1 MSAIG
6 RILGR
11 LFAVAFAYVVACGA
25 AGLTFSVSV
34 ILQWFFADTSRTL
47 TGQIFAETLL
57 VAGAVASIV
66 AFYAF
71 APSVI
76 AIVVAE
82 VFRFQRSTY
91 YVLCGGLIGALSYV
105 AAQRY
110 EGFGGSDAPMQF
122 GPLFTLYV
130 VGGIIGGIVYWGFA
144 GRTAGVLNRPAA

>member
-1 MSAIG
+1 MSGIG

-34 ILQWFFADTSRTL
+34 ILQWFLADTSRAL
-47 TGQIFAETLL
+47 TGRIFTETLF

-82 VFRFQRSTY
+82 VFRFRRSTY

-105 AAQRY
+105 AAQTY
-110 EGFGGSDAPMQF
+110 ESVGGDAPMQF

-144 GRTAGVLNRPAA
+144 GRSAGVLTRPAA

>member
-1 MSAIG
+1 MSGIG

-25 AGLTFSVSV
+25 AGLTYSASLL
-34 ILQWFFADTSRTL
+34 LQWFLADSNRTL
-47 TGQIFAETLL
+47 SGEFFLQMLF
-57 VAGAVASIV
+57 VAGMVASIV
-66 AFYAF
+66 ATYAF

-82 VFRFQRSTY
+82 VFRFRRSTY

-110 EGFGGSDAPMQF
+110 GSAGGDAPLQF

-130 VGGIIGGIVYWGFA
+130 VGGIIGGLVYWGFA
-144 GRTAGVLNRPAA
+144 GRSAGVLTRPAA